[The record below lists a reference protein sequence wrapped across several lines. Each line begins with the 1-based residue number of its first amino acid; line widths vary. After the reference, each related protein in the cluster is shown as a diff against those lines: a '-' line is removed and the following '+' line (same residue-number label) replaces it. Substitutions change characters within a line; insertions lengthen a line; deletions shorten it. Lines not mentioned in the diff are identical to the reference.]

1 MWTFYK
7 KLFVY
12 YSNFMTH
19 KSHTQLILI
28 CLICQ
33 FQWVVAQT
41 PEKDNTI
48 IVEVKSTTGRI
59 WMDRNLGATAVAKT
73 SSQNSSF
80 GHLYQWGRFSDGH
93 QFRRS
98 KTSKKLSATSSPSN
112 SEFILSSKSP
122 NDWIKSQNDNL
133 WQGVKG
139 VNNPCPAGFRLP
151 TSAEF
156 DEEIATWISKD
167 ANGALVSPLKLPMAG
182 YRANS
187 NGEVTD
193 SGFNGDYWT
202 STAEGSYARGLYFDA
217 KSASTDIGGRSVGVS
232 VRCIKN

>member
-1 MWTFYK
+1 MDFYK
-7 KLFVY
+7 KWFVY
-12 YSNFMTH
+12 YSHFMTQIT
-19 KSHTQLILI
+19 HTLFILL
-28 CLICQ
+28 CLLGQ
-33 FQWVVAQT
+33 FQLVLAQT
-41 PEKDNTI
+41 TDKENTI
-48 IVEVKSTTGRI
+48 VVEVKSKTGRI
-59 WMDRNLGATAVAKT
+59 WMDRNLGASVVAKT
-73 SSQNSSF
+73 SLQNNSF
-80 GHLYQWGRFSDGH
+80 GYLYQWGRLSDGH

-98 KTSKKLSATSSPSN
+98 KTSKKISATSSPNN

-122 NDWIKSQNDNL
+122 NDWIKVRNDNL

-139 VNNPCPAGFRLP
+139 NNNPCPAGFRLP
-151 TSAEF
+151 TSTEF

-193 SGFNGDYWT
+193 SSFSGDYWT
-202 STAEGSYARGLYFDA
+202 SSVEDKYVRGLYFDS